1 MKKEK
6 IIPVFFVLMGVLML
20 DKILPANTSANT
32 SFNSSPAP
40 ALAQATEFQIQET
53 NDATSGEM
61 QNTVPQEEAATPPA
75 NAALSLSVH
84 PPVAYV
90 HVKPS
95 ETLKHTLIIK
105 NQGAQPLEV
114 SVNITDFK
122 ADGKT
127 GQPVLQP
134 GKIFNR
140 EANPDLNFGEPFV
153 LQPNKNHSVNLQ
165 IDVSDIVPNKEY
177 PLAIMINA
185 RSTTE
190 AQGSHVAGT
199 VVSNL
204 IVFIGHDE
212 NNQGELAVARLEL
225 PKLTDSFTGIRFSL
239 QAKNTGATA
248 TLIQGRTIIQNI
260 FQQNIA
266 EYIFYPDFVLA
277 NSSRMVR
284 GTSLNPDIL
293 DAEGLLDP
301 EKVETLYTQFHYK
314 PPFMVGVYK
323 IHFELGGE
331 QFSQTVIA
339 FPFSIIVLV
348 GLGWMMHWGWKQVV
362 SKVR

>member
-1 MKKEK
+1 MTNLVKKHSACFNLAVMVAAGLLV
-6 IIPVFFVLMGVLML
+6 ISTNLINPTASQAQQ
-20 DKILPANTSANT
+20 ILETFETAQPEQNELPPEER
-32 SFNSSPAP
+32 SSPPPNAP
-40 ALAQATEFQIQET
+40 
-53 NDATSGEM
+53 
-61 QNTVPQEEAATPPA
+61 
-75 NAALSLSVH
+75 LSLSVH

-95 ETLKHTLIIK
+95 EKLKHTLIVK
-105 NQGAQPLEV
+105 NHGIQPLEI

-134 GKIFNR
+134 GKIFNK
-140 EANPDLNFGEPFV
+140 EANPDLTFGEPFV
-153 LQPNKNHSVNLQ
+153 LQPNRNHSINLQ
-165 IDVSDIVPNKEY
+165 IDVNDIVPNKEY

-185 RSTTE
+185 RSTSE
-190 AQGSHVAGT
+190 AEGSHVAGT
-199 VVSNL
+199 IVSNL

-212 NNQGELAVARLEL
+212 GNQGELAVARLEL
-225 PKLTDSFTGIRFSL
+225 PKLTDSFAGIRFKL
-239 QAKNTGATA
+239 TAKNTGATA

-260 FQQNIA
+260 FQQTIA

-277 NSSRMVR
+277 DSSRTVR

-301 EKVETLYTQFHYK
+301 EKVDTLYTQFHYK

-323 IHFELGGE
+323 LHFELGE
-331 QFSQTVIA
+331 QQFSKTVIA
-339 FPFSIIVLV
+339 LPFSVIVLAGV
-348 GLGWMMHWGWKQVV
+348 GWFMHWGWKQVV
-362 SKVR
+362 AKVR

>member
-6 IIPVFFVLMGVLML
+6 IIIPVFFVLMGFVLVDIIPPKKNFL
-20 DKILPANTSANT
+20 I
-32 SFNSSPAP
+32 SSP
-40 ALAQATEFQIQET
+40 ALAQVTEFQIQ
-53 NDATSGEM
+53 DASENNSADAEM
-61 QNTVPQEEAATPPA
+61 QNSVPQEEASTPPA
-75 NAALSLSVH
+75 DAALSLSVH

-127 GQPVLQP
+127 GLPVLQP

-140 EANPDLNFGEPFV
+140 EANPDLTFGEPFV
-153 LQPNKNHSVNLQ
+153 LQPGRSHSVNLQ
-165 IDVSDIVPNKEY
+165 IDVSEVIANKEY

-185 RSTTE
+185 RSTAET
-190 AQGSHVAGT
+190 QGSHVAGT

-225 PKLTDSFTGIRFSL
+225 PKLTDSFAGIRFSL

-260 FQQNIA
+260 FQQTIA

-314 PPFMVGVYK
+314 PPFMVGIYK
-323 IHFELGGE
+323 LHFELGSE

-339 FPFSIIVLV
+339 FPFSIVVLV
-348 GLGWMMHWGWKQVV
+348 GLGWIMHWGWKQIII
-362 SKVR
+362 KVK

>member
-1 MKKEK
+1 MKFSLQKFQSDELRFDL
-6 IIPVFFVLMGVLML
+6 VAAAGLLML
-20 DKILPANTSANT
+20 SANLISPNVSLAQPRMEQLEAAQSELEEILPDDAID
-32 SFNSSPAP
+32 SPSDAP
-40 ALAQATEFQIQET
+40 
-53 NDATSGEM
+53 
-61 QNTVPQEEAATPPA
+61 
-75 NAALSLSVH
+75 LSLSVH

-90 HVKPS
+90 YVKPS
-95 ETLKHTLIIK
+95 EKLKHTLIVK
-105 NQGAQPLEV
+105 NHGVKPLEI

-127 GQPVLQP
+127 GQPALQP
-134 GKIFNR
+134 GRIFNR
-140 EANPDLNFGEPFV
+140 EANPDLTFGEPFV
-153 LQPNKNHSVNLQ
+153 LQPDRSHSINLQ
-165 IDVSDIVPNKEY
+165 IDVNDVVPNKEY

-185 RSTTE
+185 RSTAE
-190 AQGSHVAGT
+190 AEGSHVAGT

-212 NNQGELAVARLEL
+212 ENQGELAVARLEL
-225 PKLTDSFTGIRFSL
+225 PKLTDSFAGIKFSL
-239 QAKNTGATA
+239 QAENTGATA

-277 NSSRMVR
+277 DSSRTVR

-301 EKVETLYTQFHYK
+301 KKVDTLYTQFHYK

-323 IHFELGGE
+323 LHFELGE
-331 QFSQTVIA
+331 QQFSKTVIA
-339 FPFSIIVLV
+339 LPFSVIVLAGV
-348 GLGWMMHWGWKQVV
+348 GWFMHWGWKQVV
-362 SKVR
+362 NKMR